1 MPRHLLRLAGSLLA
15 LACLGWIFW
24 RFAEGGVL
32 QALFHSPERGA
43 VAWRTLAAVPVYTL
57 GLCFVGLA
65 WVAIQSSLVP
75 ARLPL
80 KHLFAVY
87 STSQF
92 AKYLPGNVGH
102 FVTRHVLLRRL
113 GLGHAALLA
122 GTLIEAGMLVVAAA
136 AWAAGALPAF
146 APGWSGR
153 LLAMAV
159 IVVVMVF
166 LLAVFAIHRR
176 PGWHRWLPMHRPGFL
191 LVAWPLQGL
200 YFGVMALALM
210 LPAQALPLP
219 SSMWLA
225 LPATAAASWMAG
237 YLVVGAPAGI
247 GVREFVFLVLL
258 TGHLPEGDI
267 LLLAAA
273 FRVITFGGDCLL
285 LLVGLAMGGTRTAV
299 TANASPVAHA

>member
-1 MPRHLLRLAGSLLA
+1 LLRLTGLL
-15 LACLGWIFW
+15 LGLVCLGWIFW

-32 QALFHSPERGA
+32 QALLHAPERGI

-57 GLCFVGLA
+57 GLCFVGFA

-75 ARLPL
+75 ARLP
-80 KHLFAVY
+80 KKRLFAVY
-87 STSQF
+87 ATSQF

-136 AWAAGALPAF
+136 LLATGALPAF

-153 LLAMAV
+153 VVAAA
-159 IVVVMVF
+159 IVVVVAIS
-166 LLAVFAIHRR
+166 LQVAFAFHRR
-176 PGWHRWLPMHRPGFL
+176 PEWHRWLPMHRPGYL
-191 LVAWPLQGL
+191 LVAWPLQGV
-200 YFGVMALALM
+200 YFGIMALALM
-210 LPAQALPLP
+210 LPATALPLP

-225 LPATAAASWMAG
+225 LPATVAASWIAG

-258 TGHLPEGDI
+258 KGHLPEGDI

-285 LLVGLAMGGTRTAV
+285 LLVGVVMGGTRTAIAAD
-299 TANASPVAHA
+299 TGPVVPV